1 VPRSDKAAKF
11 PARAPT
17 SFNPRDSSCQ
27 QAVAMCFASDNDAGI
42 AGFQRGRDKTTQ
54 R

>member
-1 VPRSDKAAKF
+1 VLRNDKAAKF
-11 PARAPT
+11 AAIAFAT
-17 SFNPRDSSCQ
+17 FNPRDSSCQ
-27 QAVAMCFASDNDAGI
+27 QAVAMCFVSDKDGGI